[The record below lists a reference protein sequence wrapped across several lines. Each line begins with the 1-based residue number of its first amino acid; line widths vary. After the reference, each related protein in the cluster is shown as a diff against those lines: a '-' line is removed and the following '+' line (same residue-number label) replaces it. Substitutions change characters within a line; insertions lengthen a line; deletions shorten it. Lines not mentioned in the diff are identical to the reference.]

1 MKNGR
6 GKVTSFMLMVLLF
19 SLIISNLVKA
29 ESISIS
35 FSDAEYKDI
44 FQTLGELAG
53 LNVLIDSSVVGKGSI
68 ELENSS
74 FTEALD
80 LVANLSGYTYTI
92 TENNLLVAAKE
103 RLDEYA
109 ARELRYVY
117 THYKSPD
124 EIKSALAVIMNPA
137 DIHIQPNSTM
147 IILSGTRKTLEKA
160 EQLIAELD
168 KPDRVTMQTERT
180 VLEILQQLTQ
190 ELGLDLIA
198 TPNLTKE
205 TLVVDVWQMDPWEVI
220 EKLEEMVGLDV
231 SISEHTLIATMID
244 ETKEPERIKI
254 YRLNHAEP
262 ETAAEIISLIVFP
275 ENVQI
280 DTVSK
285 SVMVRAADHKLK
297 EIDSFMAEFDQP
309 LPQVLMEVWI
319 QEMSDDALSTFGL
332 EWGLDFDGFKLT
344 EDTDPNSPGYIKL
357 SWEPW
362 EIAFALKALEN
373 EGKVKVLASPKI
385 ATLSGKEASIFVGD
399 RVPIVLSDDEGHE
412 RMDFLESGINL
423 KVLPRIS
430 DDGYITIQVRP
441 EVSTFTFVEGD
452 KYPHIRTREAETIV
466 RVKDGQPVLIGGL
479 LQEQEVKS
487 ISKIPFLADLP
498 ILGRLFTKTSRDM
511 EKTEMNIFLIPRIV
525 DGSEGLVSSS
535 FFSKTR

>member
-19 SLIISNLVKA
+19 SLFISNLVEA

-117 THYKSPD
+117 ARHKSPD
-124 EIKSALAVIMNPA
+124 AIKSALEMIMNAA
-137 DIHIQPNSTM
+137 DIYIQPHSTM
-147 IILSGTRKTLEKA
+147 IILSGTRETLDKA

-168 KPDRVTMQTERT
+168 KPDQVTMQTERT

-198 TPNLTKE
+198 TPNLTQE
-205 TLVVDVWQMDPWEVI
+205 TLVVDVRQMDPWEVI
-220 EKLEEMVGLDV
+220 KKLEEMVGLEI
-231 SISEHTLIATMID
+231 SIIDHTLVATMVD
-244 ETKEPERIKI
+244 ETKEPERIKV
-254 YRLNHAEP
+254 YRLNHSEP
-262 ETAAEIISLIVFP
+262 GTVREIISLIVVP
-275 ENVQI
+275 EKVQI

-285 SVMVRAADHKLK
+285 SVMVKAADQKLK
-297 EIDSFMAEFDQP
+297 EIDSFIAEFDQP

-332 EWGLDFDGFKLT
+332 EWGFDFDGFKLT

-385 ATLSGKEASIFVGD
+385 ATLSGQEASIFVGD
-399 RVPIVLSDDEGHE
+399 RVPIVLTDDEGHE

-441 EVSTFTFVEGD
+441 EVSTFTFVEED
-452 KYPHIRTREAETIV
+452 KYPHIRTREAETII

-487 ISKIPFLADLP
+487 ISKIPLLSDLP
-498 ILGRLFTKTSRDM
+498 ILGRLFTKTSKDM
-511 EKTEMNIFLIPRIV
+511 KKTEMNIFLIPRIV